1 MNKDQKLLAEA
12 YNVILENSI
21 PADLQKRIE
30 AKAGASTRDT
40 PHFYVF
46 GKTDDGKLYGVVQ
59 ETDTYSDGDRWID
72 EVEHFYQVEGEEGKY
87 ISDELGKQLIRR
99 AGDFPEL
106 NKQHDKDDLEYYT
119 NKISRE
125 EYEKRRYS

>member
-12 YNVILENSI
+12 YTQILENNGGAELI
-21 PADLQKRIE
+21 KRIE

-40 PHFYVF
+40 PHFYAF
-46 GKTDDGKLYGVVQ
+46 GKTGDGRLYGVVQ
-59 ETDTYSDGDRWID
+59 EADTYSDGDRWID
-72 EVEHFYQVEGEEGKY
+72 EVDYFYQVEGEEGKY
-87 ISDELGKQLIRR
+87 ISDEEGKQLKKR

-106 NKQHDKDDLEYYT
+106 NKHMDIDELEYYT